1 MGPYYDAISLMIS
14 RVPEPRRTP
23 WTEFRGPALGRRPR
37 WRPLRIAGW
46 LRRHLPRTS

>member
-23 WTEFRGPALGRRPR
+23 WADFRDPALRRRQRRHPV
-37 WRPLRIAGW
+37 RIAGW
-46 LRRHLPRTS
+46 LFRRLS